1 MNKETKETLRDLKR
15 YAKVLQH
22 SYLLNKLN
30 KLEKQL
36 KTETK

>member
-1 MNKETKETLRDLKR
+1 MNKDAKETLKTLKR
-15 YAKVLQH
+15 YAKVMQH

-36 KTETK
+36 KTQTR

>member
-1 MNKETKETLRDLKR
+1 MNKETKQTLKDIKR
-15 YAKVLQH
+15 YAKVMQH

-36 KTETK
+36 KKQ

>member
-1 MNKETKETLRDLKR
+1 MTKETKETLKELKR

-30 KLEKQL
+30 KLETQL
-36 KTETK
+36 KTQTK